1 MRAAYALP
9 ALLAGPVPVASLA
22 QAPQPLWSLESA
34 RELLDAIDGAREEG
48 LDPRDYDPAPLK
60 QAIGVGIG
68 PTLDAAASKRFRHL
82 ARDYAQGHV
91 GAEDRLSWFIAGP
104 KLNDADADA
113 LMARALAD
121 RKIGFTLG
129 QLLPTDARYLRL
141 RSALAATSTKDTGR
155 VQAIRVNM
163 ERWRWLPRS
172 LGAKRLEVNVPSY
185 TLSLMRDGDI
195 VSTRRVIT
203 GKPST
208 PTPQFSATVTGLI
221 LNPWWDI
228 PQSIIAESVGQL
240 IRTRP
245 AVARARGYVWNGPA
259 VRQRPG
265 PTNSLGQMKLV
276 MPNPFNV
283 YIHDTPSKS
292 LFAQAARSFSHGCI
306 RAENPFG
313 LAAELLAQHPDW
325 SRAMID
331 EAVASE
337 VTHKVNFAA
346 PLPIYVL
353 YFTAEVDT
361 SGKLS
366 ILPDVYHYDD
376 VVAAELVDRG
386 ALDYVG
392 EQYVAPQP
400 LGPA

>member
-1 MRAAYALP
+1 MRVAYALP
-9 ALLAGPVPVASLA
+9 ALLAGLVPVASLA

-34 RELLDAIDGAREEG
+34 RELLDAIDGARAEG
-48 LDPRDYDPAPLK
+48 LDPRDYDPLPLK
-60 QAIGVGIG
+60 QAIGAGIG
-68 PTLDAAASKRFRHL
+68 PALDTAASERFRHL

-104 KLNDADADA
+104 KLSDADADA

-121 RKIGFTLG
+121 GKVGPTLA

-141 RSALAATSTKDTGR
+141 RSALAATSAKDAAR

-172 LGAKRLEVNVPSY
+172 LGARRLEVNVPSY
-185 TLSLMRDGDI
+185 TLSLMSDGHI

-221 LNPWWDI
+221 INPWWDI
-228 PQSIIAESVGQL
+228 PQSIIAESVGKL

-245 AVARARGYVWNGPA
+245 AVARARGYVWSGSA

-283 YIHDTPSKS
+283 YIHDTPSKA
-292 LFAQAARSFSHGCI
+292 LFAQTARSFSHGCI
-306 RAENPFG
+306 RTEDPFG
-313 LAAELLAQHPDW
+313 LAGELQAQQPDW
-325 SRAMID
+325 SRAKID

-337 VTHKVNFAA
+337 VTQKVDLTT
-346 PLPIYVL
+346 PLPVYVF
-353 YFTAEVDT
+353 YFTAEADA
-361 SGKLS
+361 SGKLTV
-366 ILPDVYHYDD
+366 LPDVYHRDD

-392 EQYVAPQP
+392 
-400 LGPA
+400 

>member
-1 MRAAYALP
+1 MRVAYAFP
-9 ALLAGPVPVASLA
+9 AFIAGLVPVASLA

-34 RELLDAIDGAREEG
+34 VELLDAIDGARAEG
-48 LDPRDYDPAPLK
+48 LDPRDYDPAQLK
-60 QAIGVGIG
+60 QAIGGGIG
-68 PTLDAAASKRFRHL
+68 PALDTAASERFRHL

-104 KLNDADADA
+104 KLSDADTDA
-113 LMARALAD
+113 LMARALTD
-121 RKIGFTLG
+121 GKIGPTLG
-129 QLLPTDARYLRL
+129 QLLPSDARYLRL
-141 RSALAATSTKDTGR
+141 RSALAATSAKDAAR

-172 LGAKRLEVNVPSY
+172 LGARHLEVNVPSY
-185 TLSLMRDGDI
+185 TLTVISDGHI
-195 VSTRRVIT
+195 VSARRVIT

-228 PQSIIAESVGQL
+228 PQSIVAESVGKL

-245 AVARARGYVWNGPA
+245 AVAQARGYVWSGSA

-292 LFAQAARSFSHGCI
+292 LFAQATRGFSHGCI
-306 RAENPFG
+306 RAQDPFG
-313 LAAELLAQHPDW
+313 LAGELLAQQPDW
-325 SRAMID
+325 PRAKID
-331 EAVASE
+331 EVVASAM
-337 VTHKVNFAA
+337 TQKVHLSA
-346 PLPIYVL
+346 PLPVYVL
-353 YFTAEVDT
+353 YFTAEADA
-361 SGKLS
+361 SGRLT
-366 ILPDVYHYDD
+366 IFPDIYHRDD

-392 EQYVAPQP
+392 
-400 LGPA
+400 